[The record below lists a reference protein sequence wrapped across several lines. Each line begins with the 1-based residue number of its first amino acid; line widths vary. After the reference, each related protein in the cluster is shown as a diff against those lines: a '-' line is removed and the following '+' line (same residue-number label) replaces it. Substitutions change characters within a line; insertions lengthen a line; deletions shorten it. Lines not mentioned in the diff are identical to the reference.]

1 VVAFAA
7 SSPQSQVAPLIQ
19 FLLHHFSPCCVD
31 AVISLIHFSLL
42 LFACKAY
49 FARNYALERIQDACF
64 FQHFHKRRCWS
75 ILIFSNIFKIYYNNI
90 IFTNCVCRF
99 KRNIAEIGKNERSNQ
114 NDTLIL
120 GTTNKI
126 TTKIQFNSV

>member
-1 VVAFAA
+1 VFL
-7 SSPQSQVAPLIQ
+7 STFPQKT
-19 FLLHHFSPCCVD
+19 LLVNFD
-31 AVISLIHFSLL
+31 
-42 LFACKAY
+42 LFEY
-49 FARNYALERIQDACF
+49 LQDILQ
-64 FQHFHKRRCWS
+64 QH
-75 ILIFSNIFKIYYNNI
+75 